1 MFIQCF
7 YITKV
12 LTSTLHI
19 PRGGNGEVE
28 FEFTIPFISRQ
39 NIYRGQNFQQSLYIN
54 TAVHGKSGSCDDG
67 NKNLCETE
75 VEAYYRHEFINYDPS
90 TWSSVH
96 KVKIYNRDDGSF
108 TLIDKHIT
116 LRFETL
122 TATLGG
128 GKIFDGLTLTDVQVF
143 WYLLKIF

>member
-1 MFIQCF
+1 M
-7 YITKV
+7 
-12 LTSTLHI
+12 TSTLHI

-28 FEFTIPFISRQ
+28 FVFTIPFISRH
-39 NIYRGQNFQQSLYIN
+39 NIYRGQNFQKSLYIN
-54 TAVHGKSGSCDDG
+54 TAVHGNSGNCDDR

-75 VEAYYRHEFINYDPS
+75 VEAYYKHDSHLYDPS
-90 TWSSVH
+90 TSSAWRNVH

-122 TATLGG
+122 TATSGG
-128 GKIFDGLTLTDVQVF
+128 GRIFDGLTLTDVQVF
-143 WYLLKIF
+143 WYLLKMF

>member
-1 MFIQCF
+1 M
-7 YITKV
+7 
-12 LTSTLHI
+12 TSTLHI

-28 FEFTIPFISRQ
+28 FEFTIPFISRHD
-39 NIYRGQNFQQSLYIN
+39 IYKDQHFQKSLYIN
-54 TAVHGKSGSCDDG
+54 TAVHGKSGSCDDQF
-67 NKNLCETE
+67 KYLCAAE
-75 VEAYYRHEFINYDPS
+75 VEAYYRHKSFLYG
-90 TWSSVH
+90 TAWRTVH

-122 TATLGG
+122 TGTLGG

-143 WYLLKIF
+143 CH